1 MLVVV
6 PVCNPIYVGG
16 IGRRNPRSVGEKV
29 RPLVKKKKTK
39 ATRAGGVAQ
48 VVKHLSSKANA
59 QSLNSGIIK
68 SRNKTNEQKILAFL

>member
-29 RPLVKKKKTK
+29 RPLVKKKKLK
-39 ATRAGGVAQ
+39 QQGLGVWL
-48 VVKHLSSKANA
+48 K
-59 QSLNSGIIK
+59 
-68 SRNKTNEQKILAFL
+68 